1 MSVNRMKMDVLCLG
15 EALIEFNQIP
25 DDTNN
30 TYRSGF
36 GGDTSNTAIAVA
48 RQETSSGFLSKVGN
62 DLFGRKLLELWKR
75 EGVDCT
81 YVLQHPESP
90 TGIYF
95 VTHDEN
101 GHHFSYYR
109 RGSAASQMTPE
120 DVTVDVVSQAKVL
133 HLSAITQAI
142 SDSSRETAIAA
153 IHQAR
158 KRGVKIS
165 YDTNLRLKLWT
176 LNQARDVINHVV
188 PMCDVLLPSLD
199 DVTSLTG
206 LKEPKEIIDY
216 YLKLGA
222 KLVVLKQGE
231 QGVLVADGNNECYIS
246 GHAVKAIDATGAG
259 DSFDGAFLSEW
270 LRSDDP
276 FAAAEY
282 ANAAAA
288 LSTTNY
294 GAVDSIPNRDD
305 VTAFLGR
312 TKRS

>member
-1 MSVNRMKMDVLCLG
+1 
-15 EALIEFNQIP
+15 
-25 DDTNN
+25 
-30 TYRSGF
+30 
-36 GGDTSNTAIAVA
+36 
-48 RQETSSGFLSKVGN
+48 
-62 DLFGRKLLELWKR
+62 
-75 EGVDCT
+75 
-81 YVLQHPESP
+81 
-90 TGIYF
+90 
-95 VTHDEN
+95 
-101 GHHFSYYR
+101 
-109 RGSAASQMTPE
+109 
-120 DVTVDVVSQAKVL
+120 
-133 HLSAITQAI
+133 
-142 SDSSRETAIAA
+142 

-206 LKEPKEIIDY
+206 LQEPKEIIDY

-231 QGVLVADGNNECYIS
+231 QGVLVSDGNNECHIS

-259 DSFDGAFLSEW
+259 DTFDGAFLSEW

-276 FAAAEY
+276 FAAGEY

-288 LSTTNY
+288 LSTINY
-294 GAVDSIPNRDD
+294 GAVDSIPNRDE
-305 VTAFLGR
+305 VEAFLGR

>member
-1 MSVNRMKMDVLCLG
+1 MKLDVLCLG
-15 EALIEFNQIP
+15 EALIEFNQVP

-48 RQETSSGFLSKVGN
+48 RQGTSSGFLSKVGN
-62 DLFGRKLLELWKR
+62 DPFGIKLLELWKR

-81 YVLQHPESP
+81 YVLQHPECP

-101 GHHFSYYR
+101 GHHFNYYR

-120 DVTVDVVSQAKVL
+120 DVTADVFSQSKVL

-142 SDSSRETAIAA
+142 SDSSRETAFAA

-158 KRGVKIS
+158 KSGVKIS

-188 PMCDVLLPSLD
+188 PMCDLLLPSLE

-206 LKEPKEIIDY
+206 LLDPEAITDY
-216 YLKLGA
+216 YLELGA
-222 KLVVLKQGE
+222 KLVVLKQGSL
-231 QGVLVADGNNECYIS
+231 GVRVSDGKDNQHIP
-246 GHAVKAIDATGAG
+246 GHTVKAIDATGAG
-259 DSFDGAFLSEW
+259 DTFDGAFLSEW

-294 GAVDSIPNRDD
+294 GAVDSIPNRDN
-305 VTAFLGR
+305 VAAFLGY
-312 TKRS
+312 SN

>member
-1 MSVNRMKMDVLCLG
+1 MKLDVLCLG

-36 GGDTSNTAIAVA
+36 GGDTSNTAVAVA
-48 RQETSSGFLSKVGN
+48 RQESSSGFLSKVGN
-62 DLFGRKLLELWKR
+62 DPFGIKLLELWKR

-81 YVLQHPESP
+81 YVLQHPEFP

-109 RGSAASQMTPE
+109 KGSAASQMTPE
-120 DVTVDVVSQAKVL
+120 DVTADVVSQSKVL

-142 SDSSRETAIAA
+142 SASSCETAFAA

-158 KRGVKIS
+158 KSGVKIS
-165 YDTNLRLKLWT
+165 YDTNLRLKLWP
-176 LNQARDVINHVV
+176 LNQARDVINQVV

-206 LKEPKEIIDY
+206 LQEPKKIIDY

-231 QGVLVADGNNECYIS
+231 QGVLVADGHNESCIS
-246 GHAVKAIDATGAG
+246 GHAVKTIDATGAG
-259 DSFDGAFLSEW
+259 DTFDGAFLSEW
-270 LRSDDP
+270 IRSNDP
-276 FAAAEY
+276 FKAAEY

-288 LSTTNY
+288 LSTTRY
-294 GAVDSIPNRDD
+294 GAVNSIPNRTE
-305 VTAFLGR
+305 VELFLGL
-312 TKRS
+312 

>member
-1 MSVNRMKMDVLCLG
+1 MSVNHMKMDVLCLG

-30 TYRSGF
+30 IYRSGF

-81 YVLQHPESP
+81 YVLQHLEFP

-109 RGSAASQMTPE
+109 KGSAASQMTPE

-142 SDSSRETAIAA
+142 SDSTRETTFAA
-153 IHQAR
+153 IHQER
-158 KRGVKIS
+158 KRGVRIS
-165 YDTNLRLKLWT
+165 YYTNLRLKL
-176 LNQARDVINHVV
+176 
-188 PMCDVLLPSLD
+188 
-199 DVTSLTG
+199 
-206 LKEPKEIIDY
+206 
-216 YLKLGA
+216 
-222 KLVVLKQGE
+222 
-231 QGVLVADGNNECYIS
+231 
-246 GHAVKAIDATGAG
+246 
-259 DSFDGAFLSEW
+259 
-270 LRSDDP
+270 
-276 FAAAEY
+276 
-282 ANAAAA
+282 
-288 LSTTNY
+288 
-294 GAVDSIPNRDD
+294 
-305 VTAFLGR
+305 
-312 TKRS
+312 

>member
-1 MSVNRMKMDVLCLG
+1 MKLDVLCLG
-15 EALIEFNQIP
+15 EALIEFNQVP

-30 TYRSGF
+30 TYRYGF

-48 RQETSSGFLSKVGN
+48 RQGTSSGFLSKVGN
-62 DLFGRKLLELWKR
+62 DPFGIKLLELWKR

-81 YVLQHPESP
+81 YVLQHPEFP

-109 RGSAASQMTPE
+109 KGSAASQMTPE
-120 DVTVDVVSQAKVL
+120 DVTADVVSQSKVL

-142 SDSSRETAIAA
+142 SASSRETAFAA

-158 KRGVKIS
+158 KSGVKIS
-165 YDTNLRLKLWT
+165 YDTNLRLKLWP
-176 LNQARDVINHVV
+176 LNQARDVINQVV

-206 LKEPKEIIDY
+206 LQEPKKIIDY

-231 QGVLVADGNNECYIS
+231 QGVLVADGHNESCIS
-246 GHAVKAIDATGAG
+246 GHAVKTIDATGAG
-259 DSFDGAFLSEW
+259 DTFDGAFLSEW
-270 LRSDDP
+270 IRSNDP
-276 FAAAEY
+276 FKAAEY

-288 LSTTNY
+288 LSTTRY
-294 GAVDSIPNRDD
+294 GAVNSIPNRTE
-305 VTAFLGR
+305 VELFLGL
-312 TKRS
+312 

>member
-1 MSVNRMKMDVLCLG
+1 MSVNLMKMDVLCLG
-15 EALIEFNQIP
+15 EALIEFNHIP
-25 DDTNN
+25 DDTNT

-62 DLFGRKLLELWKR
+62 DLFGRKLLELWKM

-81 YVLQHPESP
+81 YVSQHPEFP

-109 RGSAASQMTPE
+109 KGSAASQMTPE
-120 DVTVDVVSQAKVL
+120 DVTADVVSQSKVL

-142 SDSSRETAIAA
+142 SASSRETAFAA

-158 KRGVKIS
+158 KSGVKIS
-165 YDTNLRLKLWT
+165 YDTNLRLKLWP
-176 LNQARDVINHVV
+176 LNQARDVINQVV

-206 LKEPKEIIDY
+206 LQEPKKIIDY

-231 QGVLVADGNNECYIS
+231 QGVLVADGHNESCIS
-246 GHAVKAIDATGAG
+246 GHAVKTIDATGAG
-259 DSFDGAFLSEW
+259 DTFDGAFLSEW
-270 LRSDDP
+270 IRSNDP
-276 FAAAEY
+276 FKAAEY

-288 LSTTNY
+288 LSTTRY
-294 GAVDSIPNRDD
+294 GAANSIPNRTE
-305 VTAFLGR
+305 VELFLGL
-312 TKRS
+312 